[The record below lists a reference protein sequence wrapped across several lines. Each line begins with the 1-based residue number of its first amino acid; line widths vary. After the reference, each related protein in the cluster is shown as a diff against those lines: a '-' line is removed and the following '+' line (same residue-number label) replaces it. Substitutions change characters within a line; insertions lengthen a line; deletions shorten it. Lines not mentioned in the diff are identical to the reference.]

1 MESARID
8 PSTLLIGP
16 IGIGTEILN
25 KLRQHISDNLKH
37 CHSAG
42 KCECREEDAAS
53 CNFHLRL
60 LCSHLGTNLQNCLF
74 ILLAKSMVYSA
85 LNFELLPCFVCK
97 ELRLINQVFD
107 LGP

>member
-1 MESARID
+1 MELARID
-8 PSTLLIGP
+8 PSTLLTGP

-25 KLRQHISDNLKH
+25 KLRQHISDNLEH

-60 LCSHLGTNLQNCLF
+60 LCSHLGTNLQNCL
-74 ILLAKSMVYSA
+74 LAMSMLCSA
-85 LNFELLPCFVCK
+85 LNFGLLPCFVCK